1 MNVGVFHTCWLHM
14 STGKPDSC
22 FRQQNRQPYGQSC
35 GHLWSPEDLREL
47 AYIYWQKGATPRKRE
62 SWRRQKKTRS
72 MMLRDPAH
80 TTHTH
85 IHTHNVIKG
94 KEAKEESTALWL
106 ENSESAVLSLDTQ
119 SHTACWTHTRVHTHT
134 GLRSPPQSRVL
145 KCSINILYTRVPPVS
160 PGTPLKCKEKKKT
173 LSNNIRASRGRK
185 RTHQFKR
192 QCRQKIRLIFIM
204 SRGIYIH

>member
-1 MNVGVFHTCWLHM
+1 MWGYFTRAGYTCQQVNLTHVSGSRTGSHTGSPVDTYGAQKTCGSWPTYTDKRALH
-14 STGKPDSC
+14 
-22 FRQQNRQPYGQSC
+22 
-35 GHLWSPEDLREL
+35 RE
-47 AYIYWQKGATPRKRE
+47 RE
-62 SWRRQKKTRS
+62 SPGEDKRRRGRWCCETQ
-72 MMLRDPAH
+72 H
-80 TTHTH
+80 T
-85 IHTHNVIKG
+85 
-94 KEAKEESTALWL
+94 
-106 ENSESAVLSLDTQ
+106 Q
-119 SHTACWTHTRVHTHT
+119 HTHT
-134 GLRSPPQSRVL
+134 YTHTMWSKGKKQRRNRQRCDWKIQSQQSSLWTLSHTQHVEHTHVYTHTQVWGPPPQSHVL